1 MNLRALCWYARV
13 VLLEHALLVGKPDRS
28 SQGPDGQ
35 TLRHELPFVGVTG
48 EPFRRCGCASY
59 RHDILD
65 TNKSEAVLSF
75 DVVKCFGMLDIEIT
89 EIGRASCRERVKF
102 SVWPESLEDV
112 ERY

>member
-1 MNLRALCWYARV
+1 MNLRALCWYARI

-89 EIGRASCRERVKF
+89 VNDGPIHILEALDRK
-102 SVWPESLEDV
+102 SVV
-112 ERY
+112 